1 MIDVHTH
8 LLPGVDDGSRS
19 VDVSR
24 EVLQRFRRE
33 GVETVVCTPHLEASR
48 ASSAPRARYGAVL
61 AELAAAVPDG
71 PRLLQGFEIMLDLP
85 GADLA
90 APELRLGASRA
101 VLVEFPRTAPPAQ
114 GTAELFRLR
123 MSGVVPVL
131 AHPERYWGCTVEQ
144 VREWRRCGAVI
155 QMDAVMLFGGS
166 PLSDLARALLGEGL
180 VDCMASDNHGDT
192 RSLAAA
198 RDWLVETGN
207 EAQADLLTRENAR
220 RLLADE
226 ELVPVAPLARP
237 RGFIDRL
244 LTFAGRGRSRTDP
257 R

>member
-19 VDVSR
+19 VEVSR
-24 EVLQRFRRE
+24 EVLLRFRAD

-48 ASSAPRARYGAVL
+48 AAAAPRAEYEERL
-61 AELAAAVPDG
+61 AGLAAAVPDG
-71 PRLLQGFEIMLDLP
+71 PRLLPGFEIMLDLP
-85 GADLA
+85 GADLTL
-90 APELRLGASRA
+90 PELRLGTSRA
-101 VLVEFPRTAPPAQ
+101 VLVEFPRTSPPSQ

-123 MSGVVPVL
+123 MSGIVPVL

-155 QMDAVMLFGGS
+155 QMDAVMLFGRS
-166 PLSDLARALLGEGL
+166 PLAELARALLAEGL

-198 RDWLVETGN
+198 RDWLVGTGN
-207 EAQADLLTRENAR
+207 AEQAGLLTYENAR

-226 ELVPVAPLARP
+226 TPLPVAPLARR
-237 RGFIDRL
+237 RGFMDRL
-244 LTFAGRGRSRTDP
+244 RAFAGRTGVRTT
-257 R
+257 